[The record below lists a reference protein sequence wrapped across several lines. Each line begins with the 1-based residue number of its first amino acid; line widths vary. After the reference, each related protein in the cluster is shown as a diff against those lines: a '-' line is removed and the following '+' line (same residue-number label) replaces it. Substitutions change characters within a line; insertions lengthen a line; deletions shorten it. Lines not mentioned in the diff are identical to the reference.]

1 VDSNLS
7 VLRANISLWTERW
20 FLSSNAKDIGTLYL
34 IFALFSGLLGTAF
47 SVLIRLELSGPGVQY
62 IADNQLYNAIITA
75 HAILMIFF
83 MVENFRL
90 NFKSQPCLN
99 TEKISD
105 DNNNILIIGKA
116 NDNGGNK
123 NYPEPKQK
131 YVKILVKD
139 PFNNR
144 DLILKV
150 TKKQKGVISII
161 SLKLSLLVLS
171 IVFTLY
177 LAVTSL
183 LFIYFFT
190 DIFTLPSTLS
200 LQYAAIP
207 LLVYDNTE
215 NQRKEIIKDNSNKSG
230 IYRWINKVNG
240 KCYVGSSVDLGYRL
254 KQYYSYKYLTRKKSI
269 SSISSALIKYGHSNF
284 ILEILEHCEPEK

>member
-1 VDSNLS
+1 
-7 VLRANISLWTERW
+7 
-20 FLSSNAKDIGTLYL
+20 
-34 IFALFSGLLGTAF
+34 
-47 SVLIRLELSGPGVQY
+47 
-62 IADNQLYNAIITA
+62 
-75 HAILMIFF
+75 
-83 MVENFRL
+83 MVEIFKL

-99 TEKISD
+99 TEKVGE
-105 DNNNILIIGKA
+105 DNNNTLTIGKS
-116 NDNGGNK
+116 NNNVGNK

-183 LFIYFFT
+183 LFIDFFCPKEGYT
-190 DIFTLPSTLS
+190 HTTLD
-200 LQYAAIP
+200 A
-207 LLVYDNTE
+207 
-215 NQRKEIIKDNSNKSG
+215 K
-230 IYRWINKVNG
+230 
-240 KCYVGSSVDLGYRL
+240 
-254 KQYYSYKYLTRKKSI
+254 
-269 SSISSALIKYGHSNF
+269 SSICSNS
-284 ILEILEHCEPEK
+284 IISLW